1 MKYIEADG
9 VDSIL
14 EIIPALP
21 IQEQAECVNDIT
33 SKDLN
38 LAKKVRR
45 FYVGFH
51 ELNTLPAATL
61 SQILKDFDHDVL
73 ATSLVQAPE
82 QLVSYLLKLFP
93 ERMAQMIISTMET
106 KYSVTSDEIDNARK
120 KLVQHI
126 IKELKCTGG
135 RQV

>member
-1 MKYIEADG
+1 
-9 VDSIL
+9 
-14 EIIPALP
+14 
-21 IQEQAECVNDIT
+21 
-33 SKDLN
+33 
-38 LAKKVRR
+38 
-45 FYVGFH
+45 
-51 ELNTLPAATL
+51 L